1 LEADTLIYV
10 EGIRPILQPNFLT
23 RHQFK
28 LEEAK
33 EENWDAFSAGDHK
46 EDLEEKF
53 DTIHDRI
60 VNNPGFFEKHDYFD
74 RIFPSLKVQKPG
86 YDLYGS
92 TNTVLGIIGVYIF
105 WNYEK
110 YSFS

>member
-1 LEADTLIYV
+1 MD
-10 EGIRPILQPNFLT
+10 
-23 RHQFK
+23 
-28 LEEAK
+28 
-33 EENWDAFSAGDHK
+33 
-46 EDLEEKF
+46 EKF
-53 DTIHDRI
+53 DAIHDRI

-92 TNTVLGIIGVYIF
+92 TTLVLGIIGAYIF